1 MGWGGKRSEIEG
13 RQWRTVMFSKD
24 REAGLAWEGW
34 PGGGGW
40 GVGEEV
46 WYAGILGLC
55 GLGRRVRVPPCHRSD
70 RVKQCVWGER
80 LAGPCF

>member
-1 MGWGGKRSEIEG
+1 
-13 RQWRTVMFSKD
+13 MFSKD

-40 GVGEEV
+40 GVGEGV

-55 GLGRRVRVPPCHRSD
+55 GLGRRVRVPLVTEVTESSSVSGESD
-70 RVKQCVWGER
+70 
-80 LAGPCF
+80 